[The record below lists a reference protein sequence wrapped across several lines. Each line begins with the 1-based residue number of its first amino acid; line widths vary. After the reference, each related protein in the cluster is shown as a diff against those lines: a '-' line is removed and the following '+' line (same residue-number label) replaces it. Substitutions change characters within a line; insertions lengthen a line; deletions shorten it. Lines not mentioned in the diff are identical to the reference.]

1 MRRLVA
7 LLGLSLLC
15 GCNPSGGAPGQA
27 ASNTGAGN
35 NAASSNDEALDSS
48 SPASSVPVSA
58 FRLDET
64 KQIVFLETRSVPPQ
78 RRRFDIGQGSI
89 TLETIRVKDGT
100 LTFRYTPEVEGGYT
114 IYECTVPVSSTPLEI
129 KIARGGTPGATSFDL
144 AKCRVI
150 RRGSLLS
157 P

>member
-7 LLGLSLLC
+7 LLGLSLFC
-15 GCNPSGGAPGQA
+15 GCNPSGGATGQA
-27 ASNTGAGN
+27 ASN
-35 NAASSNDEALDSS
+35 NAASNNDEAVDSS
-48 SPASSVPVSA
+48 APVGA
-58 FRLDET
+58 FRLDQT
-64 KQIVFLETRSVPPQ
+64 RQIIFLDTRSAPPQ

-114 IYECTVPVSSTPLEI
+114 IYECTVPVSPTPLEI
-129 KIARGGTPGATSFDL
+129 KIAPGGTPGATSFDL

-150 RRGSLLS
+150 RGGNLLL